1 MSAPLH
7 KLIADHL
14 RSRPRERLTLAEIAS
29 ALIRLHPE
37 RFAQKARSL
46 AGRTTI
52 EEQVTREVYA
62 TRRAVVRNNRAISL
76 DPSRRPQRLFFDPD
90 GDSIEAA
97 HTSPAANEL
106 EPAKKDARPGH
117 LDSSEHALYA
127 PLQRFLFQELNIV
140 SKRIRE
146 GTSSNR
152 RGRGGNKWLHP
163 DIVGMLAP
171 SQAWSEIVKKCSTE
185 LPTSKAKL
193 VAVEVKR
200 RLTVGTIRE
209 AFFQA
214 VSNSLWANRGYLAAA
229 EIDAETL
236 EELNMLCSLH
246 GVGYIAIDP
255 ENAVESQILI
265 HARERD
271 EVDWASA
278 NRIAEENAD
287 FTAFLDH
294 VLNYLRSGK
303 VMLPLWEHTQ
313 DQDSRG

>member
-1 MSAPLH
+1 LSAPLH
-7 KLIADHL
+7 RLIADYL
-14 RSRPRERLTLAEIAS
+14 RSRPRERLTPAEIAT
-29 ALIRLHPE
+29 ALIQLHPD
-37 RFAQKARSL
+37 RFAQKARDL
-46 AGRTTI
+46 DGRTTI

-62 TRRAVVRNNRAISL
+62 NRKAVLRNDRSISL
-76 DPSRRPQRLFFDPD
+76 DPSRRPQALFFDPD
-90 GDSIEAA
+90 ADLNAAPVAATSGSEVRDS
-97 HTSPAANEL
+97 TSQTSENRAEQEDAN
-106 EPAKKDARPGH
+106 
-117 LDSSEHALYA
+117 EHALYA
-127 PLQRFLFQELNIV
+127 PLQRFLYQELNIV

-163 DIVGMLAP
+163 DIVGMLVP
-171 SQAWSEIVKKCSTE
+171 SQVWGELVQQVSTE

-193 VAVEVKR
+193 IAIEVKR

-236 EELNMLCSLH
+236 EGLNMLCALH
-246 GVGYIAIDP
+246 GVGYIAVDR
-255 ENAVESQILI
+255 ENVGESQILI

-278 NRIAEENAD
+278 SRIAQENSD
-287 FTAFLDH
+287 FTAFLNN

-303 VMLPLWEHTQ
+303 VMPPLWEHTQ
-313 DQDSRG
+313 DR